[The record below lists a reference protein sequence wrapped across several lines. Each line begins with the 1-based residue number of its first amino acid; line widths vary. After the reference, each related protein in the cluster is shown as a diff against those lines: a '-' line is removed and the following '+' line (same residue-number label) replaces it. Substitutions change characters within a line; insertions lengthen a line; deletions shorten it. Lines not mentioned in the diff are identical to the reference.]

1 MFFRKQIKK
10 EKLDILFYFLPDLS
24 TNMDRLVSVAWEMC
38 EKASE
43 QKEKL
48 QNKKKYSIDSETFWK
63 DPPLIQ
69 LYVTA
74 WRTQRPAALLKIN
87 IEI

>member
-10 EKLDILFYFLPDLS
+10 EKLDIPFFFLPDLS
-24 TNMDRLVSVAWEMC
+24 TNMDRLVSVTWEMC

-48 QNKKKYSIDSETFWK
+48 QNKKKYSIESETFWK